1 MRLFVAIEL
10 PEDIREELV
19 VVEEKLEN
27 FFKARWVAKDNIHLT
42 LKFLGDVE
50 EKMLEDIKKTV
61 SEISQKNHRFDLTL
75 EDIGGFPNLKRP
87 RVLWIGVEQGK
98 KNTMCLM
105 EQLEKELTNFGI
117 KPEKRE
123 KSPHITIGRV
133 KGLAQRDTE
142 KRQEDIHKLTYK
154 SRVFRAD
161 AVSLI
166 QSVLTPSGAVYTVL
180 ERYMLCSK
188 DNIFKK

>member
-19 VVEEKLEN
+19 AVEEKLKN
-27 FFKARWVAKDNIHLT
+27 FFKAKWVAKDTIHLT

-75 EDIGGFPNLKRP
+75 KDTGGFPNLEMP

-98 KNTMCLM
+98 KNTMGVM
-105 EQLEKELTNFGI
+105 EQLEKELTKFGI

-133 KGLAQRDTE
+133 KGLAQRDT
-142 KRQEDIHKLTYK
+142 KKKEDIHKLTYK

-180 ERYMLCSK
+180 GQYLFLQK
-188 DNIFKK
+188 

>member
-1 MRLFVAIEL
+1 
-10 PEDIREELV
+10 
-19 VVEEKLEN
+19 
-27 FFKARWVAKDNIHLT
+27 
-42 LKFLGDVE
+42 
-50 EKMLEDIKKTV
+50 
-61 SEISQKNHRFDLTL
+61 
-75 EDIGGFPNLKRP
+75 
-87 RVLWIGVEQGK
+87 VEQGK
-98 KNTMCLM
+98 KNTMRLM
-105 EQLEKELTNFGI
+105 EQLEKELTKFGI

-180 ERYMLCSK
+180 GRYALQ
-188 DNIFKK
+188 